1 MNELSNESPYELGK
15 DMKYIEDIDHGAF
28 GQVIHVTELSTN
40 RDLAVKVINK
50 SGAGSALIKKMK
62 EEIAILKQL
71 KHENIVRFFGF
82 KETNNQLLIK
92 MEYIKYGT
100 LSKWMK
106 NHHKIS
112 ETDASIILKKVIS
125 AVEYLH
131 SKQICHRDIKPEN
144 IMISKE
150 NDLNSIKIIDFGL
163 SVQHFNYLSHNDYC
177 GTFIYMAPEQIEKK
191 LYYLSVD
198 IWSIGILMYMLL
210 NNGKHP
216 FYKKGDKKQDFIN
229 KIKNGKIKYVNK
241 LSFMAKNLIEK
252 LCEPNPSRRYS
263 AFLAAKHPWITRN
276 KYDEIPM
283 TFNDIL
289 VKNNNKKNAINFL
302 MISVFLNYYKKK
314 ETIKKAYKE
323 CSSFRI
329 SYDVVIKKP
338 KIKLFKIDAY
348 YINQCKIISKNEKQ
362 KLLKQKEKCLEIL
375 STDEEDSFEK
385 NQKIHKNL
393 QGSRNCYKS
402 TEKYITAKKK
412 EFLENN
418 EDNNQNLIFNL
429 HKRPIIKRLTF
440 KKKYKIEI
448 NKNKIIPNNLMEN
461 NNTITK
467 LKEILKTNNKIK
479 SKCIPLMEIPTA
491 NNLNDDQIKKVNTI
505 KANKNRIINII
516 NNNNGNNENEK
527 SKSISKLYENNFTGD
542 KITEPYKKINDV
554 STFKSNKSI
563 SKYYLKANL
572 PKVTSN
578 KNLNLLKHRKSDNLI
593 RSYNIK
599 PVQLPFIGLRP
610 EEKEIK

>member
-150 NDLNSIKIIDFGL
+150 NDLKSIKIIDFGL
-163 SVQHFNYLSHNDYC
+163 SAQQFNYLSNNDYC

-516 NNNNGNNENEK
+516 NNNNGKNENEK
-527 SKSISKLYENNFTGD
+527 SKSISKLYENNFTGE

>member
-28 GQVIHVTELSTN
+28 GQVIHVTELTTN

-50 SGAGSALIKKMK
+50 TGAGSALIKKMK

-100 LSKWMK
+100 LSRWMK
-106 NHHKIS
+106 DHHKIS
-112 ETDASIILKKVIS
+112 ESDASIILGKVIS

-150 NDLNSIKIIDFGL
+150 NDLKSIKIIDFGL
-163 SVQHFNYLSHNDYC
+163 SAQHFNYLSNNDYC
-177 GTFIYMAPEQIEKK
+177 GTLIYMAPEQIEKK

-216 FYKKGDKKQDFIN
+216 FYHKGDKKIDFIN

-241 LSFMAKNLIEK
+241 LSFMAKNLIKK
-252 LCEPNPSRRYS
+252 LCEPDPSRRYS

-289 VKNNNKKNAINFL
+289 ARNNNKKNATNFI
-302 MISVFLNYYKKK
+302 MISIFLNYYKKK
-314 ETIKKAYKE
+314 EAIKKAYKE
-323 CSSFRI
+323 NGPLKI
-329 SYDVVIKKP
+329 SYDVSIKKP
-338 KIKLFKIDAY
+338 KIKLFKIDSH
-348 YINQCKIISKNEKQ
+348 YINQCSIISKYEKE
-362 KLLKQKEKCLEIL
+362 KLLRQKEKCLEVL

-393 QGSRNCYKS
+393 QGSRNCNKS
-402 TEKYITAKKK
+402 TEKYISAKKK
-412 EFLENN
+412 EFLEN
-418 EDNNQNLIFNL
+418 EDNNPNLMFDFK
-429 HKRPIIKRLTF
+429 KRQINKRLSF
-440 KKKYKIEI
+440 KKKYKVGI
-448 NKNKIIPNNLMEN
+448 N
-461 NNTITK
+461 
-467 LKEILKTNNKIK
+467 
-479 SKCIPLMEIPTA
+479 
-491 NNLNDDQIKKVNTI
+491 
-505 KANKNRIINII
+505 RNII
-516 NNNNGNNENEK
+516 NNNNLVESNTITQLKEIIKIKNTNKCIPLMQIPTSNKNNNDDQIKNINTIKTNKNCVLNIINNNVNNENAK
-527 SKSISKLYENNFTGD
+527 SKSISKLYVNNFTGE
-542 KITEPYKKINDV
+542 KSNDI
-554 STFKSNKSI
+554 SAYKSNKSTN
-563 SKYYLKANL
+563 KYYLKTNL
-572 PKVTSN
+572 PTVTISN
-578 KNLNLLKHRKSDNLI
+578 KNLNSIKHKPSDNLI
-593 RSYNIK
+593 KRYNIV
-599 PVQLPFIGLRP
+599 PVELPFIGLR
-610 EEKEIK
+610 EDKEML

>member
-150 NDLNSIKIIDFGL
+150 NDLKSIKIIDFGL
-163 SVQHFNYLSHNDYC
+163 SAQHFNYLSNNDYC

-527 SKSISKLYENNFTGD
+527 SKSISKLNENNFTGE

>member
-28 GQVIHVTELSTN
+28 GQVIHVTELTTN

-50 SGAGSALIKKMK
+50 TGAGSALIKKMK

-100 LSKWMK
+100 LSRWMK
-106 NHHKIS
+106 DHHKIS
-112 ETDASIILKKVIS
+112 ESDASIILGKVIS

-150 NDLNSIKIIDFGL
+150 NDLKSIKIIDFGL
-163 SVQHFNYLSHNDYC
+163 SAQHFNYLSNNDYC
-177 GTFIYMAPEQIEKK
+177 GTLIYMAPEQIEKK

-216 FYKKGDKKQDFIN
+216 FYHKGDKKIDFIN

-241 LSFMAKNLIEK
+241 LSFMAKNLIKK
-252 LCEPNPSRRYS
+252 LCEPDPSRRYS

-289 VKNNNKKNAINFL
+289 ARNNNKKNATNFI
-302 MISVFLNYYKKK
+302 MISIFLNYYKKK

-323 CSSFRI
+323 SGPLKI
-329 SYDVVIKKP
+329 SYDISIKKP
-338 KIKLFKIDAY
+338 KIKLFKIDSH
-348 YINQCKIISKNEKQ
+348 YINQCSIISKYEKE
-362 KLLKQKEKCLEIL
+362 KLLRQKEKCLEVL

-393 QGSRNCYKS
+393 QGSRNCNKS
-402 TEKYITAKKK
+402 TEKYISAKKK
-412 EFLENN
+412 EFLEN
-418 EDNNQNLIFNL
+418 EDNNPNLMFDFK
-429 HKRPIIKRLTF
+429 KRQINKRLSF
-440 KKKYKIEI
+440 KKKYKVGI
-448 NKNKIIPNNLMEN
+448 N
-461 NNTITK
+461 
-467 LKEILKTNNKIK
+467 
-479 SKCIPLMEIPTA
+479 
-491 NNLNDDQIKKVNTI
+491 
-505 KANKNRIINII
+505 RNII
-516 NNNNGNNENEK
+516 NNNNLVESNTITQLKEIIKIKNTNKCIPLMQIPTSNKNNNDDQIKNINTIKTNKNCVLNIINNNVNNENAK
-527 SKSISKLYENNFTGD
+527 SKSISKLYVNNFTGE
-542 KITEPYKKINDV
+542 KSNDI
-554 STFKSNKSI
+554 SAYKSNKSTN
-563 SKYYLKANL
+563 KYYLKTNL
-572 PKVTSN
+572 PTVTISN
-578 KNLNLLKHRKSDNLI
+578 KNLNSIKHKPSDNLI
-593 RSYNIK
+593 KRYNIV
-599 PVQLPFIGLRP
+599 PVELPFIGLR
-610 EEKEIK
+610 EDKEML

>member
-150 NDLNSIKIIDFGL
+150 NDLKSIKIIDFGL
-163 SVQHFNYLSHNDYC
+163 SAQHFNYLSNNDYC

-479 SKCIPLMEIPTA
+479 TKCIPLMEIPTA

-527 SKSISKLYENNFTGD
+527 SKSISKLNENNFTGE

>member
-28 GQVIHVTELSTN
+28 GQVIHVTELTTN

-50 SGAGSALIKKMK
+50 TGAGSALIKKMK

-100 LSKWMK
+100 LSRWMK
-106 NHHKIS
+106 DHHKIS
-112 ETDASIILKKVIS
+112 ESDASIILGKVIS

-150 NDLNSIKIIDFGL
+150 NDLKSIKIIDFGL
-163 SVQHFNYLSHNDYC
+163 SAQHFNYLSNNDYC
-177 GTFIYMAPEQIEKK
+177 GTLIYMAPEQIEKK

-216 FYKKGDKKQDFIN
+216 FYHKGDKKIDFIN

-241 LSFMAKNLIEK
+241 LSFMAKNLIKK
-252 LCEPNPSRRYS
+252 LCEPDPSRRYS

-289 VKNNNKKNAINFL
+289 ARNNNKKNATNFI
-302 MISVFLNYYKKK
+302 MISIFLNYYKKK
-314 ETIKKAYKE
+314 EAIKKAYKE
-323 CSSFRI
+323 SGPLKI
-329 SYDVVIKKP
+329 SYDVSIKKP
-338 KIKLFKIDAY
+338 KIKLFKIDSH
-348 YINQCKIISKNEKQ
+348 YINQCSIISKYEKE
-362 KLLKQKEKCLEIL
+362 KLLRQKEKCLEVL

-393 QGSRNCYKS
+393 QGSRNCNKS
-402 TEKYITAKKK
+402 TEKYISAKKK
-412 EFLENN
+412 EFLEN
-418 EDNNQNLIFNL
+418 EDNNPNLMFDFK
-429 HKRPIIKRLTF
+429 KRQINKRLSF
-440 KKKYKIEI
+440 KKKYKVGI
-448 NKNKIIPNNLMEN
+448 N
-461 NNTITK
+461 
-467 LKEILKTNNKIK
+467 
-479 SKCIPLMEIPTA
+479 
-491 NNLNDDQIKKVNTI
+491 
-505 KANKNRIINII
+505 RNII
-516 NNNNGNNENEK
+516 NNNNLVESNTITQLKEIIKIKNTNKCIPLMQIPTSNKNNNDDQIKNINTIKTNKNCVLNIINNNVNNENAK
-527 SKSISKLYENNFTGD
+527 SKSISKLYVNNFTGE
-542 KITEPYKKINDV
+542 KSNDI
-554 STFKSNKSI
+554 SAYKSNKSTN
-563 SKYYLKANL
+563 KYYLKTNL
-572 PKVTSN
+572 PTVTISN
-578 KNLNLLKHRKSDNLI
+578 KNLNSIKHKPSDNLI
-593 RSYNIK
+593 KRYNIV
-599 PVQLPFIGLRP
+599 PVELPFIGLR
-610 EEKEIK
+610 EDKEML